1 MVISPSS
8 LPSQR
13 AQKKYFYLK
22 NSQNK
27 STKIIYLMYKTKDY
41 FGFYNNNNS
50 ECNRCEAVRIRNSF
64 HNQNNVQSQTKQL
77 IELSF
82 ITSNPHNPNQPCS
95 RQELKCKAQRFP
107 FSEYRT
113 TLVLLIS
120 FLIKVQGLQKR
131 ISLLKEQREQ
141 Y

>member
-1 MVISPSS
+1 MVISTSS

-22 NSQNK
+22 NK
-27 STKIIYLMYKTKDY
+27 STNIICMMYKNKDY
-41 FGFYNNNNS
+41 LGFYNANNS
-50 ECNRCEAVRIRNSF
+50 KCNRCEAVGIRNSF
-64 HNQNNVQSQTKQL
+64 HNQNNVQNQTKQL

-120 FLIKVQGLQKR
+120 FLIKVQGLQKKKQF
-131 ISLLKEQREQ
+131 IETNKPK
-141 Y
+141 